1 MSCDEANMIAIDVIY
16 TKGDE
21 TSIQI
26 KVEGTND
33 TTPASGSAWYQQI
46 TQTASGGTV
55 TIAPAIYSMTAASA
69 ATIQNFTFII
79 NPVKGSGFRIS
90 VQATGGTPWRS
101 RPGTRPTPRCRRA
114 RAHGGQPERA
124 CSAPTSWP
132 SIPRRPEAP
141 CGTSSSSH
149 SRSRHRPACASA
161 GSPPAP
167 RGGAHRS

>member
-1 MSCDEANMIAIDVIY
+1 MLTFPSKQFPSRPVFAAATALTNAYVAGAIMSCDEANMIAIDVIY

-90 VQATGGTPWRS
+90 VQATGGTPT
-101 RPGTRPTPRCRRA
+101 GTFSVQAYT
-114 RAHGGQPERA
+114 G
-124 CSAPTSWP
+124 WV
-132 SIPRRPEAP
+132 
-141 CGTSSSSH
+141 
-149 SRSRHRPACASA
+149 
-161 GSPPAP
+161 
-167 RGGAHRS
+167 